1 MELVQKGSIRGDF
14 VDSTA
19 TVLTSG
25 DEMPLG
31 DRLLGEV
38 MVHANAGD
46 PVLEALRRSR
56 SETPTVSDP
65 SGRIAWSTSDR
76 CQK

>member
-1 MELVQKGSIRGDF
+1 MVQKCRIRGDF

-19 TVLTSG
+19 TVLTCS

-38 MVHANAGD
+38 MMYTDAGD
-46 PVLEALRRSR
+46 PVLETLRR
-56 SETPTVSDP
+56 
-65 SGRIAWSTSDR
+65 
-76 CQK
+76 